1 MEKVIKNMNFKPLLD
16 RAEFERLD
24 PPKEG
29 TMVNIRVGD
38 EVEVKLLN
46 DNIARV
52 TVARSVVPEPECL
65 FKIFVQM
72 SADVPIEKKYYD
84 ELAKPD
90 GARETEQVDDD
101 DEHQAHDIADPHLR
115 RQRDRHLDDRVHTVD
130 VKEI

>member
-46 DNIARV
+46 DNVARV
-52 TVARSVVPEPECL
+52 SVARSVVPEPECL

-72 SADVPIEKKYYD
+72 SADVAIDKKYYD
-84 ELAKPD
+84 ELAKPED
-90 GARETEQVDDD
+90 YFKNTPICRALVLHISTLIANMTTNSAIGPMVTAPAV
-101 DEHQAHDIADPHLR
+101 QA
-115 RQRDRHLDDRVHTVD
+115 
-130 VKEI
+130 